1 MCSYVRSSCI
11 GTLSAPHCLIG
22 VLVLY
27 WGGGGM
33 HLCNISKPNR
43 LEKLSFGVCP
53 VSHFALGKVTFTG
66 PAVCSSC
73 CVQSPKYPLPIC
85 MGNIR
90 DCMERQE
97 ALKKAVRDC
106 VESSLNSPTGG
117 DYSLQL

>member
-1 MCSYVRSSCI
+1 MFLCTKFLYRDTECSPLLDR
-11 GTLSAPHCLIG
+11 GPG
-22 VLVLY
+22 FVL
-27 WGGGGM
+27 GGGGM